1 MKDEFVWGVATSA
14 YQIEGGKFADGKRAS
29 IWDEFCKRKNKIQH
43 NHKGDHACD
52 FLYHYKND
60 IQLLKHLGI
69 DNFRFSISWPRVI
82 PFGDGFINQ
91 KGLDFYDRLVDEC
104 LKNDINPWITLYHWD
119 LPHALE
125 LKGGWTNRDIISWF
139 NRYTEV
145 VAKKLGDRVKNW
157 MVLNE
162 PVVFTGA
169 GYYLGVHAPG
179 RKGESNYFPALH
191 HTAICQAQGIK
202 TLKENVKDAH
212 VGTTFSCS
220 HISPNN
226 PNNENDIIAS
236 NKVDAL
242 INRLFVEPLL
252 GYGYPIHDLPFL
264 SRLEKY
270 MLPGDNKLIKACPD
284 FIGVQNYTREVV
296 KHNFLQPVLKAKII
310 DAKSRNVDRTIMNWE
325 IYPESLYEMI
335 KKFNSY
341 RHISEIYVTENGAAF
356 KDEVLPDGEVNDVR
370 RVEYLKSYVQQLLRA
385 KEEGMKVNGYFVW
398 SLLDNFEWS
407 EGYAPRF
414 GIVHV
419 NYKNQKRTIK
429 SSGYWYSEFI
439 RQYKEAEKQ
448 KQTLQEAMS
457 VSEEEY

>member
-1 MKDEFVWGVATSA
+1 
-14 YQIEGGKFADGKRAS
+14 
-29 IWDEFCKRKNKIQH
+29 
-43 NHKGDHACD
+43 
-52 FLYHYKND
+52 
-60 IQLLKHLGI
+60 
-69 DNFRFSISWPRVI
+69 
-82 PFGDGFINQ
+82 
-91 KGLDFYDRLVDEC
+91 
-104 LKNDINPWITLYHWD
+104 
-119 LPHALE
+119 
-125 LKGGWTNRDIISWF
+125 
-139 NRYTEV
+139 
-145 VAKKLGDRVKNW
+145 

-202 TLKENVKDAH
+202 TLKEIVKEAH

-226 PNNENDIIAS
+226 PDNEKDIIAS

-270 MLPGDNKLIKACPD
+270 MQPGDNKLIKAFPD

-310 DAKSRNVDRTIMNWE
+310 DAKSRNVDRTVMNWE

-356 KDEVLPDGEVNDVR
+356 KDEILPDGEVNDVR

>member
-1 MKDEFVWGVATSA
+1 MNDDFVWGVATSA

-29 IWDEFCKRKNKIQH
+29 IWDEFCKIKNKIQ
-43 NHKGDHACD
+43 NSHKGDHACD
-52 FLYHYKND
+52 FFYQYKND
-60 IQLLKHLGI
+60 LQLLKYLGI

-104 LKNDINPWITLYHWD
+104 LKNDITPWITLYHWD

-139 NRYTEV
+139 NCYTEV
-145 VAKKLGDRVKNW
+145 VASKLGDRVKNW

-202 TLKENVKDAH
+202 TLKEIIKDSH

-220 HISPNN
+220 HISPTNATS
-226 PNNENDIIAS
+226 EKDIIAV

-242 INRLFVEPLL
+242 LNRLFVEPLL
-252 GYGYPIHDLPFL
+252 GYGYPIHELPFL
-264 SRLEKY
+264 TRLEKY
-270 MLPGDNKLIKACPD
+270 MLPGDNKLIKATPD
-284 FIGVQNYTREVV
+284 FIGIQNYTREVV
-296 KHNFLQPVLKAKII
+296 KHSFLQPVLKAKII
-310 DAKSRNVDRTIMNWE
+310 DAKSRNAERTVMNWE
-325 IYPESLYEMI
+325 VYPEAIYEMI

-341 RHISEIYVTENGAAF
+341 RNISKIYVTENGAAF
-356 KDEVLPDGEVNDVR
+356 KDEVNSNGEINDEKR
-370 RVEYLKSYVQQLLRA
+370 INYLREYIGQVLRA
-385 KEEGMKVNGYFVW
+385 KEEGMKISGYFLW

-414 GIVHV
+414 GIIHV

-429 SSGYWYSEFI
+429 NSGYWYSNFI
-439 RQYKEAEKQ
+439 KQYKQEEKQ
-448 KQTLQEAMS
+448 KQAEQIVEP
-457 VSEEEY
+457 VSEIDY

>member
-1 MKDEFVWGVATSA
+1 VTAIRGGARPTDATLFYHRYKD
-14 YQIEGGKFADGKRAS
+14 D
-29 IWDEFCKRKNKIQH
+29 
-43 NHKGDHACD
+43 
-52 FLYHYKND
+52 
-60 IQLLKHLGI
+60 LLLVKALGFTT
-69 DNFRFSISWPRVI
+69 FRFSISWPRVI
-82 PFGDGFINQ
+82 PFGEGFINH
-91 KGLDFYDRLVDEC
+91 KGISFYDRLVDEC
-104 LKNDINPWITLYHWD
+104 LENDITPWITLYHWD

-139 NRYTEV
+139 NNYTEV

-325 IYPESLYEMI
+325 IYPESLYKMI